1 MKFDVVVGNPPYQE
15 NIEHRGEQPSIY
27 HNFIRLA
34 HEISKK
40 SCLITPGRFLFNVGS
55 TPKEFNQYMLN
66 NKNVKIIDYFLK
78 SNIVF
83 HNTDIKGGVV
93 ITYFDKEKTYK
104 EIGVFTNFEELNGI
118 IRKVDNEN
126 LDSINKLLYSNTSFK
141 YTKDLYIDFPEF
153 NSRLSGGS
161 KRYLAS
167 SAFNVLPEIFYDEKP
182 NTNDEFIKILGRQ
195 NNQRIYKYINK
206 KYIKDHPNLYKYKI
220 IVPSSNG
227 SGALGEVLST
237 PLIGEPLIGEPLI
250 GHTETFI
257 SFGAFDNRDI
267 AENMLK
273 YIKSKFA
280 RCMLGVLKV
289 TQGNKTKHVWSK
301 VPLQDFTNKSDI
313 DWSKSIP
320 EIDQQLYKKYNLSD
334 KEINFIEE
342 KVKAME

>member
-237 PLIGEPLIGEPLI
+237 PLIGEPLIG
-250 GHTETFI
+250 HTETFI